1 MKYKT
6 KSIMITEEQINRIL
20 YILND
25 YQNLDLNLS
34 FSNIIR
40 QSIDEGLDN
49 VEERLRNFR
58 GDIKWDVE

>member
-58 GDIKWDVE
+58 GDIK

>member
-20 YILND
+20 YILDD
-25 YQNLDLNLS
+25 YQSLDLNLS

-58 GDIKWDVE
+58 GDIK

>member
-1 MKYKT
+1 
-6 KSIMITEEQINRIL
+6 MITEEQINRIL
-20 YILND
+20 YILDD

-58 GDIKWDVE
+58 GDIK

>member
-6 KSIMITEEQINRIL
+6 KSIIITEEQINRIL
-20 YILND
+20 YILDD

-40 QSIDEGLDN
+40 QSIDEGLDS
-49 VEERLRNFR
+49 VEERLRMFR
-58 GDIKWDVE
+58 GDVK

>member
-20 YILND
+20 YILDD

-58 GDIKWDVE
+58 GDVK

>member
-20 YILND
+20 YILDD

-58 GDIKWDVE
+58 GDIK